1 MSSFADRDDIKE
13 RWDEFYRASEKLGE
27 VLKDA
32 EYNSTFTQRQVLQCG
47 YLEAQLKADRYKIW
61 EEINEVLEGEDDN

>member
-1 MSSFADRDDIKE
+1 MSYVADRNDIKE
-13 RWDEFYRASEKLGE
+13 RWDEFHRASEKLGE

-61 EEINEVLEGEDDN
+61 EEINEVLEDEE

>member
-1 MSSFADRDDIKE
+1 MSYVANRNDIKD

-32 EYNSTFTQRQVLQCG
+32 EYNSAFTQRQVLQCG

-61 EEINEVLEGEDDN
+61 EDINEVLEGEDE